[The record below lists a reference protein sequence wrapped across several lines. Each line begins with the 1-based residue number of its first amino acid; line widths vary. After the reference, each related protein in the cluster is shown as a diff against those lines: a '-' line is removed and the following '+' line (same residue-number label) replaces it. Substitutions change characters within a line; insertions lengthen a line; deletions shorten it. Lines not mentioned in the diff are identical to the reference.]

1 MAPAFRVTEG
11 SANVPTEPRRAG
23 VKAIAFE
30 KPATAEAVSSA
41 NRSDRLQAASAN
53 GPGSRCSR
61 LLAPAAGAGAAVS
74 SGMVVEAS
82 ETAVLNDTCPSRI
95 NSELAACD
103 VAARVVEHADVAAE
117 LDGNGRNHE
126 HPRCSP
132 VLRRKPMEVPSKMVR
147 QLFATGKINYT
158 GLDEV
163 KEDGVRDT
171 WTESLEPESQF
182 SDMNVLMSSG
192 LDGITFDSSI
202 AECAGQGDD
211 SSDVKGGEK
220 GEEDKGGEE
229 EGLEEFEEEIE
240 LEIEEEEVEEE
251 EQVGEKAEG
260 KEQEE
265 SDSDEDED
273 ESEDED
279 EDEVEEEGDG
289 EESGNEGEE
298 DEDLEEEE
306 EQMEDGYSIV
316 LKVGQVMLP
325 CKVRYENEEIVQI
338 VEAVDDSE
346 IVEVVD
352 DVADYDDV
360 AVNDVDKHED
370 CQGHVR
376 TCTSLR
382 VGNDDPPRVLSLSMD
397 NPSPPA
403 PSSPTSPLHYPPISH
418 SPPPTE
424 SLEQLLTPP
433 TIPTAPFPPPPKSI
447 LKPSF
452 VERCSKAA
460 FTCKATSGNGMES
473 TGRKR
478 QRDGSES
485 GSTCGGRKEA
495 QGGVEGAG
503 AFAEARGVRP
513 TARERVAR
521 QMEVAEAAVRMLV
534 ERCKGANLV
543 DVSHGH
549 GVSPVPSSL
558 ADDALHQMEQLR
570 HAVLDIT
577 KPRKRLRFAD
587 ELGEELNHIR
597 FIQPRR

>member
-1 MAPAFRVTEG
+1 MAPAFRATGG
-11 SANVPTEPRRAG
+11 SANVSQEPRKAG
-23 VKAIAFE
+23 VKANASE
-30 KPATAEAVSSA
+30 KPATAVAT
-41 NRSDRLQAASAN
+41 AAI
-53 GPGSRCSR
+53 
-61 LLAPAAGAGAAVS
+61 
-74 SGMVVEAS
+74 
-82 ETAVLNDTCPSRI
+82 NDACPSRV

-103 VAARVVEHADVAAE
+103 VAARMTADADVAAE
-117 LDGNGRNHE
+117 LDGNGHNHE

-132 VLRRKPMEVPSKMVR
+132 VLRRKPIDVPAKMVR
-147 QLFATGKINYT
+147 QLFATSKNKYT

-163 KEDGVRDT
+163 KEDGVRDS

-182 SDMNVLMSSG
+182 SDMNELMSSG

-202 AECAGQGDD
+202 AESAGQGDD
-211 SSDVKGGEK
+211 LSDVKGGEK

-240 LEIEEEEVEEE
+240 LEIEEEEVEVEE
-251 EQVGEKAEG
+251 EEEVGEKAEG

-279 EDEVEEEGDG
+279 EDEGEEEEGDG

-298 DEDLEEEE
+298 EEDLEEEE

-325 CKVRYENEEIVQI
+325 CKVRYDNEEIVQI

-352 DVADYDDV
+352 DVAENGDL
-360 AVNDVDKHED
+360 AVNDVDEHQD
-370 CQGHVR
+370 CHGHVR
-376 TCTSLR
+376 TCTSLPAAS
-382 VGNDDPPRVLSLSMD
+382 DSPPRVLSLSME
-397 NPSPPA
+397 NSSPPA
-403 PSSPTSPLHYPPISH
+403 PSSPTSPLHYPPISS

-424 SLEQLLTPP
+424 SLEQMLTSP

-447 LKPSF
+447 LKLSF
-452 VERCSKAA
+452 VERCSNA
-460 FTCKATSGNGMES
+460 TSSCKVTSGNVME
-473 TGRKR
+473 TVGQKR

-485 GSTCGGRKEA
+485 GSACGGRKEG
-495 QGGVEGAG
+495 QGGVVGAG
-503 AFAEARGVRP
+503 ACAEARGVRP
-513 TARERVAR
+513 TARERVER

-534 ERCKGANLV
+534 ERCKGENRDDA
-543 DVSHGH
+543 SHGH
-549 GVSPVPSSL
+549 GVSPVPTSL
-558 ADDALHQMEQLR
+558 ANDVLHQMEQLR

-587 ELGEELNHIR
+587 ELGKELNHIR